1 MVLEYF
7 RSLKYLIVIVIAVAY
22 FSPETYTAISQEKT
36 LVLVAFWSY
45 TALWIGLYSA
55 YLQRNQ
61 TSVQN
66 VPDQVSNQNDFEQKT
81 WTKSTMDM
89 TQTEY
94 FEAVKK
100 QDLHN
105 NQDLPNVG

>member
-7 RSLKYLIVIVIAVAY
+7 RSLKYLIIIVIWVAY
-22 FSPETYTAISQEKT
+22 FSPETYIAISQEKT
-36 LVLVAFWSY
+36 LVLVAFWAY

-55 YLQRNQ
+55 YLQRSQPN
-61 TSVQN
+61 VQN
-66 VPDQVSNQNDFEQKT
+66 VPDQVPSQNDFEQKA
-81 WTKSTMDM
+81 WTKSVMGM
-89 TQTEY
+89 TQIEY
-94 FEAVKK
+94 LEAMKK